1 MNYVIWES
9 KLDNKYDIR
18 VERVAPYEGELVISE
33 GDKMLTIKQV
43 TLTYDA
49 KFGPDINDIR
59 EWERSCINFIDNKY
73 KNE

>member
-9 KLDNKYDIR
+9 KLDDKYDIR

-33 GDKMLTIKQV
+33 GDKILTIKQV